1 MRKKV
6 EVICEFCKAAFR
18 KDETEFKRNIRLSR
32 KNFCSLSC
40 AGQVNHLNLP
50 SYNLNTSYAISIHAN
65 NKKDNY
71 SGFREHL
78 RRCRRRN
85 QEVDITLEDLKI
97 QWEAQKG
104 TCPYT
109 GLQLVQPKYDSKNDV
124 QKTASLDRIDCK
136 KGYIRGNIQFV
147 SMAINY
153 AKSTLS
159 HEEMIT
165 LCRTIADYWKDKA
178 YIQ

>member
-6 EVICEFCKAAFR
+6 ELICEFCKAAFS
-18 KDETEFKRNIRLSR
+18 KDEAGFKRNMRLSR

-40 AGQVNHLNLP
+40 AGKVNHLNLP
-50 SYNLNTSYAISIHAN
+50 SYTLNSSYAISIHAD
-65 NKKDNY
+65 NKKDHY

-85 QEVDITLEDLKI
+85 QEVTITLDDLKT
-97 QWEAQKG
+97 QWEGQKSI
-104 TCPYT
+104 CPYT
-109 GLQLVQPKYDSKNDV
+109 GLQLVQPKYNSKNDI
-124 QKTASLDRIDCK
+124 QTTASLDRIDCK
-136 KGYIRGNIQFV
+136 KGYIKGNIQFV

-153 AKSTLS
+153 AKSTLI
-159 HEEMIT
+159 HKEMIA

-178 YIQ
+178 PI